1 MRLKIELLQAPI
13 DFAICHSQ
21 SDCFVIQPVG
31 FFVALC
37 GVGLLHQIRS
47 LLGIVFLVGFELL
60 ELLADRVQVL
70 GFFVIAVVAMTTVTA
85 FLAEQIF
92 AFVDDLELSFIGGQ
106 HHVSR
111 VTGLAS
117 CFDVLL
123 RKERP
128 QPVLVISVRLL
139 NAGGGAP
146 IALVARR
153 ATKFIW
159 IVDFE

>member
-1 MRLKIELLQAPI
+1 
-13 DFAICHSQ
+13 
-21 SDCFVIQPVG
+21 
-31 FFVALC
+31 
-37 GVGLLHQIRS
+37 RS
-47 LLGIVFLVGFELL
+47 LLGIVLLLGFVLL
-60 ELLADRVQVL
+60 EMLADRVQVV
-70 GFFVIAVVAMTTVTA
+70 GFFGIAVVAMTTVTA

-111 VTGLAS
+111 VTCLAP
-117 CFDVLL
+117 CLDVLL
-123 RKERP
+123 RKQRP

-139 NAGGGAP
+139 DAGGGAS

-153 ATKFIW
+153 ATKLLW

>member
-1 MRLKIELLQAPI
+1 VM
-13 DFAICHSQ
+13 
-21 SDCFVIQPVG
+21 
-31 FFVALC
+31 LC
-37 GVGLLHQIRS
+37 RFK
-47 LLGIVFLVGFELL
+47 GI
-60 ELLADRVQVL
+60 ELLADRVQDF

-106 HHVSR
+106 NHVGR

-117 CFDVLL
+117 CYDVLL

-159 IVDFE
+159 IVDFGIGRASCR